1 MLTLTQQMI
10 LGKQNKTKKEVSL
23 PPQLLNVQ
31 TRFGFEGITRVGNTL
46 WMFIQRE
53 WQDDPKDQAK
63 LLSYKKDSESYATV
77 Y

>member
-23 PPQLLNVQ
+23 PTSIAELRK
-31 TRFGFEGITRVGNTL
+31 RFGFEDVLWVQNDL
-46 WMFIQRE
+46 WMVIQHK

-63 LLSYKKDSESYATV
+63 LVTYNKDSERGATV